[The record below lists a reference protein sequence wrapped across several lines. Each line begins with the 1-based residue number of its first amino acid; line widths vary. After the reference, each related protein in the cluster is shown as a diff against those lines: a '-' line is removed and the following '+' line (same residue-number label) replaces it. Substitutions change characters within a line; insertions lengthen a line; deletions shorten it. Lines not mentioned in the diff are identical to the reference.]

1 MFTAKGR
8 NLNPYFPLKV
18 GNRWVYEGGDE
29 TITVEVLRA
38 TKLIEGVTCIV
49 VNDLVEE
56 DGVKIEDTDDWYAQR
71 EDTRDMWYVGEI
83 AKNFETFDG
92 DRPDEPELVDIDGS
106 WKTGRDGAKPGILIE
121 ANPEPGN
128 AYRQEIS
135 LGEAEDVAE
144 VLSNTYFYGK
154 PPTEDSPSL
163 DFGVPEALANALCSE
178 ADPCVVTR
186 DFTALEPG
194 VEERKY
200 YAPWIGVFLEVD
212 LETGDIVQLVECSN
226 CPPLPQSGDCLYS
239 HPF

>member
-71 EDTRDMWYVGEI
+71 EDTRDVWYVGEI
-83 AKNFETFDG
+83 VKNFETFDG

-144 VLSNTYFYGK
+144 VLFNTYFYGK

-163 DFGVPEALANALCSE
+163 DFGVPEALANAPCSE
-178 ADPCVVTR
+178 ADPCVVTPGLHGARAGCGGAQILRPLDRRVPRGGSR
-186 DFTALEPG
+186 DRRHRPTRRMF
-194 VEERKY
+194 
-200 YAPWIGVFLEVD
+200 
-212 LETGDIVQLVECSN
+212 
-226 CPPLPQSGDCLYS
+226 
-239 HPF
+239 